1 MVRVPWIEE
10 KERKTEDNSRRNRNK
25 ILVYSRNIYIR
36 NRCSLLPNRSLSYL
50 DVAVVYTAESNNER
64 YGMEISCCKRLL

>member
-25 ILVYSRNIYIR
+25 ILVYSRNIYNR

-50 DVAVVYTAESNNER
+50 DVTVVYTAENNNER